1 MNQTS
6 KEGLPGLAIIF
17 GVGAV
22 LLALATCSAPAHASM
37 TVEWDIVSETGDP
50 TDRVDT
56 AARGMQNGNV
66 VVLVACYG
74 DGSMPNSLQAGI
86 DFDEFFNS
94 GSDPVHVVYRV
105 DKNDIR
111 LVEWVAHTQ
120 KVGAVRAGIMR
131 ICLNRRASRLRRA

>member
-6 KEGLPGLAIIF
+6 KEGLPSLAIIF

-22 LLALATCSAPAHASM
+22 LLLTPCSAPAHAAM
-37 TVEWDIVSETGDP
+37 TVEWDIVSETDDP

-74 DGSMPNSLQAGI
+74 DGSMPNNLQAGI
-86 DFDEFFNS
+86 DFDEFLNS
-94 GSDPVHVVYRV
+94 GGDPVHVVYRV

-111 LVEWVAHTQ
+111 PVERAARTQ
-120 KVGAVRAGIMR
+120 KVGAARAGMNAD
-131 ICLNRRASRLRRA
+131 LFE